1 MFWSVND
8 CFGNSGSGEMIVGVQ
23 NLFGLV
29 PNPSLGLDGL
39 IPDQQSNRWVH
50 NTITLE
56 VIV

>member
-1 MFWSVND
+1 MIVLAIAGRGGD
-8 CFGNSGSGEMIVGVQ
+8 EMIVGVQ